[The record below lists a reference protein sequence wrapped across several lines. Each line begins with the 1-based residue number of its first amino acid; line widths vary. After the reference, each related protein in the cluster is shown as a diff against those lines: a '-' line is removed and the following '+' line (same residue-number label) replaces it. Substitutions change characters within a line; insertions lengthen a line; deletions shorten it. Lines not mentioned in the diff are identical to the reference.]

1 MIKESFEL
9 DPAHTVIG
17 FSARHL
23 GVTAVRGRFW
33 RFRGWFAADRDDL
46 AGAEGEVSVETT
58 SISTGE
64 DQRDAHLRSPD
75 FFNSE
80 EFPHMKFRLT
90 SIAYEA
96 GNAYVVGGDLTIR
109 EATHPIV
116 LHARL
121 GGETPDPF
129 SSGTRIG
136 ISLTGQ
142 VDRMEFGL
150 NWDGLAG
157 AVPMVARNIEIQI
170 DAELVTAPLTAKAAI
185 EAASGM
191 DEWIERLSV
200 RELEQLQLALARMAR
215 AVGQRLEVV
224 NGSSSQNGAAP
235 VPAPAPA
242 PAQEQ
247 ARRRGL
253 LGRFGRTD

>member
-17 FSARHL
+17 FSAKHL

-33 RFRGWFAADRDDL
+33 RFRGWFAADREDL

-80 EFPHMKFRLT
+80 KFPHMKFRLT
-90 SIAYEA
+90 SIAHQA
-96 GNAYVVGGDLTIR
+96 DNAYVVHGDLTIKETSR
-109 EATHPIV
+109 PIV
-116 LHARL
+116 LHALL

-157 AVPMVARNIEIQI
+157 AVPMVARNIEMQI

-191 DEWIERLSV
+191 DEWIERLSA

-235 VPAPAPA
+235 APA
-242 PAQEQ
+242 PAQEP